1 MLEFYYIERG
11 LFEHRVGAERVW
23 CTKFQSSLL
32 NFYLCLKGVQSS
44 LLLIHLPVQSK
55 YLLTP
60 HQSVARKVSDV

>member
-11 LFEHRVGAERVW
+11 LFEHTVGAETVW

-32 NFYLCLKGVQSS
+32 NFYLKGVQSS